1 MTEPTS
7 RYPQNAAQTGMKLVI
22 ILGLVSLFAD
32 MTYESARSISGPF
45 MALLGASATVVGIVA
60 GAGEL
65 LGYGLRY
72 FSGRWAD
79 QSHRYWLL
87 TGLGYAV
94 NLLAIPLMAL
104 AGRWEIAAGLLVLER
119 IGKAIRTPARDAI
132 LSHATQSMGRGWGF
146 GLHRAMDQTGAM
158 LGPLLMSGILAY
170 RGNYHAAFAVLLVP
184 ALLALGALALG
195 PVFYPK
201 PQDLEVKLVRANVQ
215 GQTRTFWLYLA
226 GAALLAAGYV
236 DFPLMAFH
244 FKKVGVANDMW
255 IPVFYA
261 AAMGAEAVFAPAIGK
276 WFDRRGMTALIII
289 SLLAA
294 GFAPLVFLGDSNLI
308 WAGMALWG
316 LGLAAQESAMKAAI
330 ADMAPP
336 ERRGEAY
343 GVFNMGYGLAWFA
356 GSALMGLLYDHALGS
371 LIAFSVGSQLL
382 AIPFLL
388 WVRHR
393 MKTRA

>member
-1 MTEPTS
+1 
-7 RYPQNAAQTGMKLVI
+7 MKLVI

-45 MALLGASATVVGIVA
+45 MVLLGASATVVGIVA

-104 AGRWEIAAGLLVLER
+104 AGRWEIAAALMILER

-132 LSHATQSMGRGWGF
+132 LSHATHSMGRGWGF

-170 RGNYHAAFAVLLVP
+170 KGNYHTAFAVLLIP

-195 PVFYPK
+195 PLFYPK
-201 PQDLEVKLVRANVQ
+201 PQDLEVKLVQANVQ
-215 GQTRTFWLYLA
+215 GQSKTFWLYLT

-255 IPVFYA
+255 IPIFYA

-276 WFDRRGMTALIII
+276 WFDRGGMSALIIS

-294 GFAPLVFLGDSNLI
+294 GFVPLVFLGGSNLI
-308 WAGMALWG
+308 WLGMVLWG
-316 LGLAAQESAMKAAI
+316 VGLAAQESAMKALI
-330 ADMAPP
+330 ADLAPA

-343 GVFNMGYGLAWFA
+343 GVFNMGYGFAWFA
-356 GSALMGLLYDHALGS
+356 GSALMGLLYDHALGA
-371 LIAFSVGSQLL
+371 LILFSISCQLL
-382 AIPFLL
+382 ALPFLW
-388 WVRHR
+388 WVKSR
-393 MKTRA
+393 MKTHA